1 MTKRQREA
9 AEKAMLK
16 DILDKNPKL
25 KTMIDAMIDNPNP
38 ELQDA
43 VKPIL
48 EEKLSEQRMIGIAIG
63 WQAALLRL
71 PANIKKFN
79 LDTVDKVVA
88 YCEHEAELV
97 KDRLKLKYGTIED
110 IEGAIENEGQ
120 APD

>member
-16 DILDKNPKL
+16 NILDNNPKL

-63 WQAALLRL
+63 WQAAMLRL

-79 LDTVDKVVA
+79 LDTVDKIVA
-88 YCEHEAELV
+88 YCEHEAEFV